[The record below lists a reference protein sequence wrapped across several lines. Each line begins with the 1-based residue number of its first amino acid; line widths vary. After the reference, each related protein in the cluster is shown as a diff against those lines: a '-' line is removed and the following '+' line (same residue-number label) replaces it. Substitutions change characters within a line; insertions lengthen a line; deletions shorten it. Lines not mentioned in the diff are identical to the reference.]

1 MGLFNDIDPIFF
13 YHKSVKPL
21 LAMGFNG
28 VVTPSGNFYY
38 FLALLALLQ
47 EGLLLVETQ
56 YVQNSLEQFVRA
68 GSMLQRKEFLG
79 GKLVITRVFRGL
91 WSRFD

>member
-28 VVTPSGNFYY
+28 VVTPS
-38 FLALLALLQ
+38 A
-47 EGLLLVETQ
+47 E
-56 YVQNSLEQFVRA
+56 SLEEVEDSLKESTQI
-68 GSMLQRKEFLG
+68 LQTIFAASLLG
-79 GKLVITRVFRGL
+79 GGNG
-91 WSRFD
+91 